1 MTTTN
6 ANVVLA
12 GATGNL
18 GGRIASALLGRGA
31 TVKAIV
37 RRGTAPDKVARLQQP
52 GMTVAEVD
60 FASTEGVAQACSG
73 ATCVV
78 SALAGLR
85 DVIVDAQTVLLEA
98 AVKAGAARFIPS
110 DYSIDFT
117 RLPVGQNR
125 NLDLRREF
133 HARLAQAPI
142 AATSIFNGAFMDMLT
157 GQAPFILFK
166 FKRVLCWGHPDQ
178 RMDFTTI
185 DDTAAFTAAAAL
197 DPSTP
202 RMLHIAGERVSARD
216 LVTIASEVTGQKFH
230 LFRPGGL
237 ATLATIIKI
246 ARALSPNP
254 KALYPPWQGMQY
266 MHNMFSGLAD
276 IETLDNDRY
285 PGMRWTTAR
294 ELLAKASSPSK

>member
-1 MTTTN
+1 MD
-6 ANVVLA
+6 AGIVLA

-18 GGRIASALLGRGA
+18 GGRIASALLVRGA
-31 TVKAIV
+31 KVRAV
-37 RRGTAPDKVARLQQP
+37 LRRGVAPDKVARLQQL
-52 GMTVAEVD
+52 GVAVAEVD
-60 FASTEGVAQACSG
+60 FANAGEVAEACVG

-98 AVKAGAARFIPS
+98 AVKVKVPRFIPS
-110 DYSIDFT
+110 DYSLDFT

-133 HARLAQAPI
+133 HARLARAPV

-166 FKRVLCWGHPDQ
+166 RKRVLYWGNADQ

-197 DPSTP
+197 DATTP

-216 LVTIASEVTGQKFH
+216 LVTIVSEVTGQKFR

-237 ATLATIIKI
+237 ATLAILIKVT
-246 ARALSPNP
+246 RALFPNP
-254 KALYPPWQGMQY
+254 QALYPPWQGMQY

-276 IETLDNDRY
+276 VEPLDNDRY

-294 ELLAKASSPSK
+294 EVLAKAGFPRR

>member
-1 MTTTN
+1 MD
-6 ANVVLA
+6 AGVVLA

-18 GGRIASALLGRGA
+18 GGRIAAALIRRGA
-31 TVKAIV
+31 TVRAIV
-37 RRGTAPDKVARLQQP
+37 RRGAGADEVARLREL
-52 GMTVAEVD
+52 GVAVAEVD
-60 FASTEGVAQACSG
+60 FASAVELANACSG

-85 DVIVDAQTVLLEA
+85 EVIVDAQSALLEA
-98 AVKAGAARFIPS
+98 AVRASVPRFIPS

-117 RLPVGQNR
+117 KLPAGNNR

-133 HARLAQAPI
+133 HERLAQAPI
-142 AATSIFNGAFMDMLT
+142 AASSIFNGAFMDMLT
-157 GQAPFILFK
+157 GRAPFILFK
-166 FKRVLCWGHPDQ
+166 LKRVLCWGNADQ

-197 DPSTP
+197 DASTP
-202 RMLHIAGERVSARD
+202 RTLHIAGDRVSARD
-216 LVTIASEVTGQKFH
+216 LATIVSEVTGQR
-230 LFRPGGL
+230 FRLLCPGSL
-237 ATLATIIKI
+237 ATLAALIKLV
-246 ARALSPNP
+246 RAVSPNP

-285 PGMRWTTAR
+285 PGMRWTTVG
-294 ELLAKASSPSK
+294 ELLAKSRA